1 MKLFNDEP
9 VNTGRQREL
18 DWARGFAVIFMILV
32 HVKSELPGFH
42 LSDVYSKIIGFVG
55 SPLAAPTFM
64 ILLGAGI
71 VYSRKNEP
79 KKIAI
84 QGIKLLI
91 LHYAL
96 NIVAFGVPN
105 LIMLIRTQDVSYI
118 EELFKQVFDVDI
130 LAFAGLTFLF
140 FALCIKLKLKTIH
153 IVLITLLIACL
164 NYVFTRFISNY
175 WYGTLLGLFVRVN
188 EHSFFPFMAWI
199 GYPVMGYI
207 FGSYLKRCNNKRYLY
222 KNLFAISVLVVIAIT
237 LGSQKYGFD
246 IWSMN
251 LGADDYY
258 YQDFVSYILVGG
270 ICFTWISLL
279 YFLSEVKALYFAGK
293 QLTRY
298 SNNTTVIYFTQWVI
312 IGWISIL
319 SLIDFPVNPWINLLT
334 GIGVIIASDAIAVLY
349 KRLMK

>member
-1 MKLFNDEP
+1 MKLFSDEP

-32 HVKSELPGFH
+32 HVKSELPGFP
-42 LSDVYSKIIGFVG
+42 LSDAYSKIIEFVG

-64 ILLGAGI
+64 ILLGAGL

-79 KKIAI
+79 KKIATH
-84 QGIKLLI
+84 GIRLL
-91 LHYAL
+91 AL
-96 NIVAFGVPN
+96 NYLLNFIAFGIPYI
-105 LIMLIRTQDVSYI
+105 IMFIRTKDAAHI
-118 EELFKQVFDVDI
+118 ELFFKQVFDVDS

-153 IVLITLLIACL
+153 IVLTTLSIACL
-164 NYVFTRFISNY
+164 NYVVTRFISSN
-175 WYGTLLGLFVRVN
+175 WYGILPGLFVRVN
-188 EHSFFPFMAWI
+188 DYSFFPFMAWI

-207 FGSYLKRCNNKRYLY
+207 FGSYLKRCNNKRQLY
-222 KNLFAISVLVVIAIT
+222 KYLFTCSVLVVVAIT

-246 IWSMN
+246 IWNMN

-270 ICFTWISLL
+270 ICFTWISIL
-279 YFLSEVKALYFAGK
+279 YVLSEVKALYFAGK
-293 QLTRY
+293 QFTRY

-319 SLIDFPVNPWINLLT
+319 SLIDFPVVPWVNLLT
-334 GIGVIIASDAIAVLY
+334 GIGVIIASDTIAVLY
-349 KRLMK
+349 KRLR